1 MLPVAESIREVAGL
15 APDALPDEVLGSP
28 EPLVLRG
35 LVGQWPMV
43 RAGRES
49 AAAAIA
55 YLNDFWLMMWL
66 TLAALPLLALF
77 RAPSRKAAAAPMMAA
92 AEH

>member
-49 AAAAIA
+49 AATIWPQP
-55 YLNDFWLMMWL
+55 FRPI
-66 TLAALPLLALF
+66 LPILPF
-77 RAPSRKAAAAPMMAA
+77 T
-92 AEH
+92 